1 MAVTKI
7 KGVSSL
13 GGGKYEELVIDGIV
27 TANGDLEV
35 ESLDVDGVVTI
46 NGKVDSKSF
55 VKVDGVVTLNDK
67 LRAKTVD
74 VDGVVTIHGNV
85 EADEVKIDGVV
96 NAKGQVSADLVESHG
111 VFSAEEVVG
120 DKVIIHCEK
129 RNKHIHN
136 LFGFGRKDADAH
148 STRIDHAKTLFA
160 IKFHAAAV
168 GIHAA
173 VKQRE
178 IRIRPIQR
186 LPQSWRTRRGKEHLH
201 APLAAAQNCRPRGIR
216 YALFAVKKRSV
227 QIEKQSLDHEFI
239 PPLR

>member
-13 GGGKYEELVIDGIV
+13 GGGKYEELVIDGVV

-35 ESLDVDGVVTI
+35 ESLDVDGVVNI

-136 LFGFGRKDADAH
+136 LFGFGRKERKDLPKIGTIEA
-148 STRIDHAKTLFA
+148 TEID
-160 IKFHAAAV
+160 V
-168 GIHAA
+168 D
-173 VKQRE
+173 
-178 IRIRPIQR
+178 
-186 LPQSWRTRRGKEHLH
+186 
-201 APLAAAQNCRPRGIR
+201 GIR
-216 YALFAVKKRSV
+216 ADNLNGQNIVIGPECVVENVDCTGRLAIAPDAVVKNINGQEYKR
-227 QIEKQSLDHEFI
+227 
-239 PPLR
+239 